1 MPAPLQTGMTATI
14 LASLLALLAAL
25 GGPPEPD
32 RPPPIERGKD
42 QHFCCSTIADGI
54 GDGCV
59 LIGPENAN
67 TCDKVLYCDGG
78 WTKVDGEV
86 TCR

>member
-1 MPAPLQTGMTATI
+1 MSTI
-14 LASLLALLAAL
+14 LASIIAAL
-25 GGPPEPD
+25 TICSGPPEPPAEPNK
-32 RPPPIERGKD
+32 PPPIERGQD